1 MTSFMFAT
9 KWKHN
14 LKSLVATR
22 WKQLQQ
28 CRRDGL
34 EFYLDDCYDRL
45 NTCRDGYFLMKQKN
59 HSVATILRQWGG
71 GGGGANI
78 PLWGTMFVFL
88 KRPPGNGPGGPREIT
103 TVSRKLQ
110 PYGNK
115 HKNRYARRTCIYN
128 RVQKCFGKHLFPHSM
143 SSFPSPH

>member
-1 MTSFMFAT
+1 MLDPFPDPFPCKCRERVVTVHVVRVMTSFMFAT

-22 WKQLQQ
+22 WQQLQQ

-59 HSVATILRQWGG
+59 HNVATILRQWGG
-71 GGGGANI
+71 GAQ
-78 PLWGTMFVFL
+78 T
-88 KRPPGNGPGGPREIT
+88 PPYGGPC
-103 TVSRKLQ
+103 L
-110 PYGNK
+110 
-115 HKNRYARRTCIYN
+115 
-128 RVQKCFGKHLFPHSM
+128 
-143 SSFPSPH
+143 SF

>member
-22 WKQLQQ
+22 WQQLQQ

-34 EFYLDDCYDRL
+34 EFYLYDCYDRL

-59 HSVATILRQWGG
+59 HSVATILLQWGG
-71 GGGGANI
+71 GAQH
-78 PLWGTMFVFL
+78 PLMGD
-88 KRPPGNGPGGPREIT
+88 
-103 TVSRKLQ
+103 
-110 PYGNK
+110 
-115 HKNRYARRTCIYN
+115 
-128 RVQKCFGKHLFPHSM
+128 RVCLFKTADR
-143 SSFPSPH
+143 

>member
-22 WKQLQQ
+22 WQQLQQ

-34 EFYLDDCYDRL
+34 EFYLDDCWL
-45 NTCRDGYFLMKQKN
+45 NMCRDGYFLTKQKN

-71 GGGGANI
+71 GGANI
-78 PLWGTMFVFL
+78 PLWGPSL
-88 KRPPGNGPGGPREIT
+88 
-103 TVSRKLQ
+103 
-110 PYGNK
+110 
-115 HKNRYARRTCIYN
+115 
-128 RVQKCFGKHLFPHSM
+128 
-143 SSFPSPH
+143 SF